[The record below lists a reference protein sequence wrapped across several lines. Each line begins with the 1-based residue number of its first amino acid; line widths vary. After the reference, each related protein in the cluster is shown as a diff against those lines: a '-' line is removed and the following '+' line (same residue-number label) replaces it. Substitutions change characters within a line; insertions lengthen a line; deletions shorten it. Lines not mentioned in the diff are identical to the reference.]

1 MEKLSDPRTLLA
13 EIDKLRRENS
23 ALKKTNKELLVN
35 KQQLDAIMNN
45 APVELYLKDREGR
58 YLKINKQF
66 EKIFG
71 VKNEDVVGL
80 LPSDVHE
87 PKLAESTRR
96 HDLMV
101 LNGGVTERREEQ
113 AKLVIDQK
121 IHTLLTIKFPV
132 LNDQNEVDGLGAIV
146 TDITEHIELEETLR
160 RVQKMD
166 AIGQLVGG
174 IAHDFNNILGIVMGN
189 LELAEYRLKDD
200 EKTMSHVKSAYK
212 SAHRGAKLTRR
223 LLGFSRTHGGVVEQ
237 VYLNRFLL
245 DMDSLISKSL
255 TASIS
260 TVLQLESQLWPVKID
275 LGELEDTLLN
285 ISINARDAMPN
296 GGQLIIETEN
306 ITLGEEDKSNNHK
319 IEPGEYV
326 KLSLSDNG
334 MGMSDEVCKRATEP
348 FFTTKSSNN
357 GIGLGLSMVYGF
369 IRRCRGHM
377 TLDSEPQVGTKICL
391 YFPRSNEDSQEE
403 IQSNEQLRLLRGN
416 ETVLVVD
423 DEVDM
428 AEVAIAYLNDLGY
441 KALMAHSADQA
452 FDILNSVTKIDLLFA
467 DVIMPGSMDGNELAR
482 AAQRMHPELKVL
494 LTSGYAEKQGAD
506 EPSDAAALYSNL
518 LHKPYNKST
527 LSIAVRNV
535 LDD

>member
-1 MEKLSDPRTLLA
+1 MEELKDSTPTLA
-13 EIDKLRRENS
+13 EIDSLRRENA
-23 ALKKTNKELLVN
+23 ALKRTNKELLVN

-71 VKNEDVVGL
+71 VKNDDVVGL
-80 LPSDVHE
+80 LPSDVHD

-101 LNGGVTERREEQ
+101 LNGKVTERREEQ

-146 TDITEHIELEETLR
+146 TDITEHVELEETLR

-189 LELAEYRLKDD
+189 LELAEYRLKND

-212 SAHRGAKLTRR
+212 SAHRGAELTRR
-223 LLGFSRTHGGVVEQ
+223 LLGFSRTHGGQAEHVA
-237 VYLNRFLL
+237 LNRFLL
-245 DMDSLISKSL
+245 DMDALISKSL
-255 TASIS
+255 TASIK
-260 TVLQLESQLWPVKID
+260 TVLQLEPQLWSVEID
-275 LGELEDTLLN
+275 PGELEDSLLN
-285 ISINARDAMPN
+285 VSINARDAMPN
-296 GGQLIIETEN
+296 GGEFNIRTEN
-306 ITLGEEDKSNNHK
+306 VVLNEDDMSGDSE
-319 IEPGEYV
+319 IEAGEYV

-334 MGMSDEVCKRATEP
+334 LGMTAEVCKRATEP
-348 FFTTKSSNN
+348 FFTTKSSNK

-369 IRRCRGHM
+369 IRRCGGHM
-377 TLDSEPQVGTKICL
+377 SLESEPQVGTKICL
-391 YFPRSNEDSQEE
+391 YFPRSVDDSD
-403 IQSNEQLRLLRGN
+403 ISLQSNEQLRLLRGK

-423 DEVDM
+423 DEEDM

-441 KALMAHSADQA
+441 KALVAHSADQA
-452 FDILNSVTKIDLLFA
+452 FDILSSVAKIDLLFA
-467 DVIMPGSMDGNELAR
+467 DVIMPGSMDGNELAN
-482 AAQRMHPELKVL
+482 AAQTMYPELKVL
-494 LTSGYAEKQGAD
+494 LTSGYTDKREANEVAD
-506 EPSDAAALYSNL
+506 VTSLFSNL
-518 LHKPYNKST
+518 LQKPYNKSV
-527 LSIAVRNV
+527 LSVAVRKA

>member
-1 MEKLSDPRTLLA
+1 MENLKDSSTLLA
-13 EIDKLRRENS
+13 EIDTLRRENA
-23 ALKKTNKELLVN
+23 ALRKSNEKLLVN

-80 LPSDVHE
+80 LPTDVHD

-101 LNGGVTERREEQ
+101 LNGKVTERREEQ

-132 LNDQNEVDGLGAIV
+132 INDRNEVDGLGAIV
-146 TDITEHIELEETLR
+146 TDITEHVELEETLR

-189 LELAEYRLKDD
+189 LELAEYRLKND

-212 SAHRGAKLTRR
+212 SAHRGAELTRR
-223 LLGFSRTHGGVVEQ
+223 LLGFSRTHAGVMEQ
-237 VYLNRFLL
+237 VALNRFLL
-245 DMDSLISKSL
+245 DMDALLAKTL

-260 TVLQLESQLWPVKID
+260 IALQLECQLWSVKID

-296 GGQLIIETEN
+296 GGELIIQTFHN
-306 ITLGEEDKSNNHK
+306 
-319 IEPGEYV
+319 
-326 KLSLSDNG
+326 
-334 MGMSDEVCKRATEP
+334 
-348 FFTTKSSNN
+348 
-357 GIGLGLSMVYGF
+357 
-369 IRRCRGHM
+369 
-377 TLDSEPQVGTKICL
+377 
-391 YFPRSNEDSQEE
+391 
-403 IQSNEQLRLLRGN
+403 
-416 ETVLVVD
+416 
-423 DEVDM
+423 
-428 AEVAIAYLNDLGY
+428 
-441 KALMAHSADQA
+441 
-452 FDILNSVTKIDLLFA
+452 
-467 DVIMPGSMDGNELAR
+467 
-482 AAQRMHPELKVL
+482 
-494 LTSGYAEKQGAD
+494 
-506 EPSDAAALYSNL
+506 
-518 LHKPYNKST
+518 
-527 LSIAVRNV
+527 
-535 LDD
+535 